1 MFISE
6 EESPN
11 FNHLNLEKR
20 NLFTE
25 MTPKPKQ
32 TSILKR
38 RKFAIKCKT
47 TIPVYFRWEALYN
60 TAELT
65 N

>member
-1 MFISE
+1 MFISKE
-6 EESPN
+6 ETPN

-20 NLFTE
+20 KQFTE

-38 RKFAIKCKT
+38 RKFLIKSKT
-47 TIPVYFRWEALYN
+47 TIPVYLQKGGS
-60 TAELT
+60 L
-65 N
+65 

>member
-1 MFISE
+1 MFMSE
-6 EESPN
+6 LESPN
-11 FNHLNLEKR
+11 VNHFNLKR
-20 NLFTE
+20 TLFTE
-25 MTPKPKQ
+25 MTSKPKQ